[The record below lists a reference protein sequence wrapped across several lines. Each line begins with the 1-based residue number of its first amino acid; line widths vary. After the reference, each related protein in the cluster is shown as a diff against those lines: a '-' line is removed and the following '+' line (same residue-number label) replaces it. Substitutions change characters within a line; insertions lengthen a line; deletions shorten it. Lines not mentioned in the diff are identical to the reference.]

1 MNTVVEIKF
10 GRVPT
15 IFLRETPNA
24 WQPYLRRKLLAL
36 LKLSKTHKEFATR
49 LGISPLVVRRLLDL
63 LGVDYVQRLNRQ
75 YKKGKTC
82 SDIANA
88 NGMKPATLSKLFRER
103 GFEVQRGVRR
113 PKVPIHKLRRIW
125 TETQV
130 IDRVAQKFKI
140 HWKTALHLLEEE
152 KLIVDCKGRPRKL
165 SKSSRPP

>member
-1 MNTVVEIKF
+1 MKTVVEI
-10 GRVPT
+10 RCCRDPT
-15 IFLRETPNA
+15 VFLRETPNA
-24 WQPYLRRKLLAL
+24 WQPYLRRNILAL
-36 LKLSKTHKEFATR
+36 LRQSKTHKEFATR

-113 PKVPIHKLRRIW
+113 PKVPKHKLRRIW

-130 IDRVAQKFKI
+130 INRVAQKFTI
-140 HWKTALHLLEEE
+140 HWQTALRLLEDE
-152 KLIVDCKGRPRKL
+152 KLIVGYKGRPRKF
-165 SKSSRPP
+165 SKSSQPP